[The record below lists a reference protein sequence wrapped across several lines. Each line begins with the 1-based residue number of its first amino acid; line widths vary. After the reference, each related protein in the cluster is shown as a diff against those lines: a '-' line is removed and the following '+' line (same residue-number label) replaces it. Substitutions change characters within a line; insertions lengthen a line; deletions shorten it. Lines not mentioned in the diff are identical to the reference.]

1 MPTITPDSKSEQDKA
16 YDPEE
21 LRAAELFPEAYARHD
36 TSHHVGSPKKSTA
49 NTEEDSAVTEKE
61 ATSGAASGVDDVREK
76 EQTGGG
82 WQNNYTGTGASR
94 TSQQKGLFRVAFAK
108 KGPLGLLLAILGIGG
123 VGMVSGPSLLPIWAS
138 KGLENFYG
146 NVSRAASPHYKA
158 ITKFSIGNTDACKDA
173 SSVRCKMASVNDDTL
188 ERYAKQGFKIDSEKV
203 GDRHLIKSATFP
215 DGTTV
220 NNGEDFVAH
229 TDRSISARSS
239 AFGVFNPRSG
249 PYVGTSFTELLN
261 KFGLSKARITLT
273 GSDREEQARSFNREV
288 GAPQGDEEEE
298 ERNNRSN
305 QAESEIKG
313 KAAKSADKVKNILGL
328 ACAAYD
334 TARISLATVKFMNAV
349 EYMAFGYFVLKLGD
363 QIRTGDIDGT
373 TLAIAAGMLTRVAS
387 SGDYKG
393 KSAMDSPGMKAV
405 LHGDRTN
412 LQGAAQNIL
421 LGGNPALKKL
431 DDTLKFVKEQLG
443 TTSTHTACKASEDF
457 LVGSALTAA
466 MCATGGGGA
475 GSIIPG
481 LGTAVGGLAGTAICT
496 AGNLAVALVGSLI
509 MGAVLDR
516 VMPAVLDYFKN
527 KPLTYDSPVEDIGNG
542 ITIGAG
548 LLFAS
553 TGTGKGMKL
562 GTKDEV
568 DTFQTKV
575 AYEADK
581 EYAEVARYQ
590 AKDTPLDI
598 TNQYSFA
605 SQFLSQVTT
614 GMGSNVVSSALASV
628 TSTLSNAQSSL
639 ISSAANAADMPSPVK
654 DYTMG
659 ECQDAELA
667 EQNIACNSVGVPL
680 TIQSS
685 AEMNRDEGANLAYM
699 IGNDYIEE
707 DGTVNPDKDYAKF
720 LQYCTKQEGTIPGS
734 SNLSI
739 ADDDYDWPTEKCNDG
754 SEMISNFRTRAFRFD
769 LKKDEDTAYKD
780 QGGGTAPQ
788 ETAPEGSDIVGD
800 DYKSEVRSVLGRAGT
815 GQCVDFVLFRLVK
828 HGVLDGPVA
837 LGNGKDVVGTLGRM
851 GYKVDTTPAVHAV
864 MSTPVTSQPQY
875 GHTAMVSQVNADG
888 SFVVEEY
895 NFADALKY
903 GTRTIPASDI
913 AAKKMTFAHTEVD
926 YK

>member
-1 MPTITPDSKSEQDKA
+1 MPTITPNSKSEQDKA

-21 LRAAELFPEAYARHD
+21 LRAAELFPEAYAQHTTD
-36 TSHHVGSPKKSTA
+36 DQTHTPKETSGDKSSGKA
-49 NTEEDSAVTEKE
+49 ASDKE
-61 ATSGAASGVDDVREK
+61 AQPDTTGNVDAVREK
-76 EQTGGG
+76 EQHGGG
-82 WQNNYTGTGASR
+82 WKNNYTGTGTPRNS
-94 TSQQKGLFRVAFAK
+94 TKKSPFRAALTK
-108 KGPLGLLLAILGIGG
+108 KGPLGLLITILTVGG
-123 VGMVSGPSLLPIWAS
+123 VSMVSVPSLLPIWAS

-158 ITKFSIGNTDACKDA
+158 IQKFSIGNTDACKDA
-173 SSVRCKMASVNDDTL
+173 SSIRCKMATVNDDTL
-188 ERYAKQGFKIDSEKV
+188 ERYSKQGFKVDADKV

-229 TDRSISARSS
+229 TERSVSARSS
-239 AFGVFNPRSG
+239 AFGIFNPRSG
-249 PYVGTSFTELLN
+249 PYVGTSFTQLLN

-273 GSDREEQARSFNREV
+273 GDTREEQARSFNREV
-288 GAPQGDEEEE
+288 GATEGDEEEE
-298 ERNNRSN
+298 ERNTRRN
-305 QAESEIKG
+305 QAETDIKG
-313 KAAKSADKVKNILGL
+313 KAAKSADKVKNLLGL

-373 TLAIAAGMLTRVAS
+373 TLAIAAGLLTRVAS

-393 KSAMDSPGMKAV
+393 KSAMDSPGMKSV
-405 LHGDRTN
+405 LYGDRNN

-443 TTSTHTACKASEDF
+443 TTSTHAACKASDNF
-457 LVGSALTAA
+457 LVGAALTTA
-466 MCATGGGGA
+466 MCATGGGTA

-481 LGTAVGGLAGTAICT
+481 LGTAAGGLVSTGICT
-496 AGNLAVALVGSLI
+496 VGNLAVAIAGSVI
-509 MGAVLDR
+509 MGAVLER
-516 VMPAVLDYFKN
+516 VLPAVFDYLKG
-527 KPLTYDSPVEDIGNG
+527 KPITYDSSPQDVGNA

-562 GTKDEV
+562 GSKEEV
-568 DTFQTKV
+568 DTFQAKV

-581 EYAEVARYQ
+581 EYTEVARYE

-605 SQFLSQVTT
+605 GQFLNQVTT
-614 GMGSNVVSSALASV
+614 DMGSNIVASTFTSV
-628 TSTLSNAQSSL
+628 ISTLSNAQSSL

-654 DYTMG
+654 EYTMG

-667 EQNIACNSVGVPL
+667 EQNIACNSVGQPL
-680 TIQSS
+680 VVQSS
-685 AEMNRDEGANLAYM
+685 AELNRDEAANLDYM
-699 IGNDYIEE
+699 IGNDYIKE

-720 LQYCTKQEGTIPGS
+720 IQYCTKQEGTIPGS

-739 ADDDYDWPTEKCNDG
+739 ADDDYDWPTEKCNED
-754 SEMISNFRTRAFRFD
+754 SEMISNFRTHTFRTD
-769 LKKDEDTAYKD
+769 LKSDEDTAYKD

-788 ETAPEGSDIVGD
+788 EAAPEGSDIVGD
-800 DYKSEVRSVLGRAGT
+800 DYKNECSDYTTCTR
-815 GQCVDFVLFRLVK
+815 QCVDFVLFRLMK
-828 HGVLDGPVA
+828 HGVLKNRVA

-864 MSTPVTSQPQY
+864 MSTPVTSQPEY

-895 NFADALKY
+895 NFARPGLTY

>member
-1 MPTITPDSKSEQDKA
+1 MPIRTPTTKSDQDNA
-16 YDPEE
+16 YNPEE
-21 LRAAELFPEAYARHD
+21 LHAAERFPEAYAHHGTGNRPHTPSGASEGGASEKGSSDKEAPLD
-36 TSHHVGSPKKSTA
+36 TSAGINA
-49 NTEEDSAVTEKE
+49 I
-61 ATSGAASGVDDVREK
+61 REK
-76 EQTGGG
+76 EQAGGGG
-82 WQNNYTGTGASR
+82 WKNNFTGAGASR
-94 TSQQKGLFRVAFAK
+94 GALNKGSFRANFTK
-108 KGPLGLLLAILGIGG
+108 KGPIGLIISLMTIGG
-123 VGMVSGPSLLPIWAS
+123 VSMVSVPSLLPIHAS
-138 KGLENFYG
+138 KALENFYG

-158 ITKFSIGNTDACKDA
+158 IQKFSIGNNDACQDA
-173 SSVRCKMASVNDDTL
+173 SSARCKMATVNDDTL
-188 ERYAKQGFKIDSEKV
+188 DRYAKQGFKVDSDKV

-229 TDRSISARSS
+229 TERSISARSS
-239 AFGVFNPRSG
+239 AFGIFNPRSG

-261 KFGLSKARITLT
+261 KFGLSKARITLS
-273 GSDREEQARSFNREV
+273 GDDREEQARSFNREV
-288 GAPQGDEEEE
+288 GAPQDGDEEDPDT
-298 ERNNRSN
+298 RRT
-305 QAESEIKG
+305 QAETEIKT
-313 KAAKSADKVKNILGL
+313 KAAKSADKVKNVLGL

-393 KSAMDSPGMKAV
+393 KSAMDSPGMKSV
-405 LHGDRTN
+405 LHGDRNN

-443 TTSTHTACKASEDF
+443 TTSTHAACKASEDF
-457 LVGSALTAA
+457 LVGGALTAA
-466 MCATGGGGA
+466 VCATSGGGA

-481 LGTAVGGLAGTAICT
+481 LGTLAGGIVGTGICT
-496 AGNLAVALVGSLI
+496 VGNLAVAIAGSII
-509 MGAVLDR
+509 MGAVLER

-568 DTFQTKV
+568 DTFQAKV

-590 AKDTPLDI
+590 AKDTPFDV
-598 TNQYSFA
+598 TNEYSFMGQLLGQMPTA
-605 SQFLSQVTT
+605 T
-614 GMGSNVVSSALASV
+614 GSNVVASALTTVGSI
-628 TSTLSNAQSSL
+628 LSNAQVSL
-639 ISSAANAADMPSPVK
+639 ISSAANAADMPSPMK
-654 DYTMG
+654 SYTMG

-667 EQNIACNSVGVPL
+667 EQNIACNNVGQALAV
-680 TIQSS
+680 QSS
-685 AEMNRDEGANLAYM
+685 AEMNRDEGENLNYM
-699 IGNDYIEE
+699 VSNGYIEN

-739 ADDDYDWPTEKCNDG
+739 ADDDYDWPTEKCNSN

-780 QGGGTAPQ
+780 QGGGAAPQ

-800 DYKSEVRSVLGRAGT
+800 DYKNECSDYTTCTR
-815 GQCVDFVLFRLVK
+815 QCVDFVLFRLMK
-828 HGVLDGPVA
+828 HGVLKNRVA

-864 MSTPVTSQPQY
+864 MSTPVTSQPEY

-895 NFADALKY
+895 NFARPGLTY